1 MGVACYV
8 ATGTSETLVNP
19 VEYGHQEAPRP
30 LRGLVRVQRDP
41 ESKCR
46 HWSELR
52 AGSVT
57 VHEGR
62 GRPPS
67 PVSGIRGGLPG
78 GSGLCS
84 GPRVLLRR
92 SSKKPGDAAFVH
104 VGWRLRG
111 RLPVS
116 PAQAGDGGGWG
127 RDWGLRI
134 KSTAGFSPS
143 AARPAPDR
151 TSGCPGELRRED
163 TCGQTG
169 AAPRPGHRTPSRK
182 APGESF
188 RLCQVG
194 EALQVFPGS
203 SCPVAA
209 KSRSADPS
217 PSVSPLRAEGARS
230 DSFRRT
236 GRRPSAVPG
245 DRGPFALGSNCSPFR
260 PQVKTL
266 LLADTCFLNCISPP
280 LVPAQ
285 ETPRLIPEPLPCVV

>member
-1 MGVACYV
+1 MPTLERAEGRKRYGSRGARPTPFTGQWDPRRAPRRKWPLLRASG
-8 ATGTSETLVNP
+8 ATATLQ
-19 VEYGHQEAPRP
+19 QEARRRR
-30 LRGLVRVQRDP
+30 LRARGLA
-41 ESKCR
+41 
-46 HWSELR
+46 L
-52 AGSVT
+52 AGTPSC
-57 VHEGR
+57 E
-62 GRPPS
+62 PS
-67 PVSGIRGGLPG
+67 PG
-78 GSGLCS
+78 
-84 GPRVLLRR
+84 RR
-92 SSKKPGDAAFVH
+92 
-104 VGWRLRG
+104 
-111 RLPVS
+111 
-116 PAQAGDGGGWG
+116 WG

-217 PSVSPLRAEGARS
+217 PSVSPLWAEGARS

-280 LVPAQ
+280 LVPVQ